1 MNSDDFNMLLRT
13 ANILFFVLNPL
24 GILPVFVSLLK
35 DHDSRGYRNIVLRE
49 TGVALAVLVFFLVFG
64 DRILQAMRISMSS
77 LGIAGGIILFMI
89 SVKMVFGSPQ
99 VPENRDREPFIVPL
113 AVPLFA
119 GPGAITTTILMRGD
133 SMHSL
138 LAGLAALLPAWGVA
152 ALILLSGRKLASAL
166 GNKGIDAVESLMGF
180 LLAAISTGMLVD
192 GIKASFDL

>member
-1 MNSDDFNMLLRT
+1 MEVPL
-13 ANILFFVLNPL
+13 LFF
-24 GILPVFVSLLK
+24 
-35 DHDSRGYRNIVLRE
+35 
-49 TGVALAVLVFFLVFG
+49 
-64 DRILQAMRISMSS
+64 
-77 LGIAGGIILFMI
+77 IAGGIILFMI